1 MSAAIEPTKAARD
14 KAVAV
19 KLRPTL
25 FVGLGGTGKEVL
37 LRLRRRILQN
47 DWGGRRIDDLSRFPI
62 ASFVYFDTDTTEAVE
77 SDRSQRTDPLARA
90 VSFREGERLQK
101 RVDVRHYMAE
111 LENFPHIQSWLP
123 EADLSS
129 INTEKGAGQVRAISR
144 LLFFDQFKVLQGLI
158 RSQGDA
164 LLNSV
169 GRQNELSHLNLD
181 IENELRVVVVCSAAG
196 GTGSGSFIDFGLAV
210 RSMRNP
216 RPGQTD
222 LILLLP
228 GGFKGA
234 NYERVNANA
243 FAALMELE
251 HAMRPNTQPPY
262 ADRWADLERPLPGLA
277 PYNDVYLTDSRNVL
291 GAGTG
296 KIDEIYDMVADV
308 LFEDFGSSEF
318 AARKRSISPNQQQF
332 KVVNYLP
339 PLSPKVGEKSLS
351 YSCGYSAFGQATID
365 TKAKVTV
372 DTAVAQCA
380 QGMLK
385 SYFNVAME
393 DSGRLPTPDERDRFL
408 QEQFQ
413 LQPSSFEDA
422 LDGMADRS
430 SINEPALVE
439 KLLQLETGETV
450 TASLGAQVHRSYE
463 SDQFHSDLRNLPAL
477 ALREF
482 EKRRDDVVGTIEHR
496 TEAGPAAMLV
506 SANRQRLARG
516 LRGDGDGSLRATLFR
531 YLDNRARGG
540 LDYTIRLV
548 EDAKLRMDEMIG
560 ELGRVEQQYLAR
572 SEQTRRQ
579 FERSLENL
587 KEAVGR
593 GFPFGPD
600 RKAAERYL
608 EHLRTETAYYLA
620 MLLRRQAALEAQAF
634 LRDMSDELGV
644 PRGVDNEGRTMW
656 DGAVATLVAGR
667 AAVEQTLRSLDTE
680 ISLLRDAVSRED
692 AGMFVV
698 LPDADAEA
706 ETLLRSSPAEIDAWA
721 QDMFGDEGGSRALFP
736 VLQDDA
742 RRAALLAKLRGFATA
757 QLAPQA
763 AKLRSIHDILLGISL
778 RDRMAVF
785 EKAMIRAM
793 PWLNAAFDHLGDT
806 MAMADRYKLLIA
818 VESRARF
825 IADFGRE
832 INQVVP
838 TGRLG
843 LHDPEFVQS
852 GLRNR
857 IIIYCELSGIPLDS
871 ITPLRSDWRTCY
883 QSELPKA
890 FPLHNHRQPSRFPNP
905 VVPSGAEID
914 DVRRTMALFLR
925 GACFGLVRRAAGPEA
940 PYQMH
945 IGLGDWIDIGTERDL
960 RAGGFASANHREVL
974 AGRVEQFERGLSPV
988 QLLAAA
994 VLMEWTGKRAYA
1006 ARMVKIGPNQTDR
1019 VPGLVQRVALETA
1032 AGYRARLRAMP
1043 DAGVGAPEEAELSA
1057 NLPAWTEEIPDSVG
1071 DTDPMDASR
1080 DPNDP
1085 EQARAVCKRRIVEAQ
1100 FAAESLERLI
1110 RRVRATAASPI
1121 AASAPNGAAP
1131 ADTQWHVSINRQV
1144 SGPFTLAQ
1152 MAERLLAG
1160 GLKETTNVLPLGAA
1174 AWVKVRDVPALLA
1187 LTRMPPPPPDED
1199 ALPEP
1204 PDDD

>member
-1 MSAAIEPTKAARD
+1 MSATIGPNAAA
-14 KAVAV
+14 KENQAVAV

-25 FVGLGGTGKEVL
+25 FVGIGGTGKEVL

-47 DWGGRRIDDLSRFPI
+47 DWGGRRINDLSRFPI
-62 ASFVYFDTDTTEAVE
+62 ASFLYFDTDTTEAVE
-77 SDRSQRTDPLARA
+77 SDRSQRTDPMARA
-90 VSFREGERLQK
+90 VAFRESERLQK
-101 RVDVRHYMAE
+101 RVDVRHYMSE
-111 LENFPHIQSWLP
+111 LENFPHIQAWLP
-123 EADLSS
+123 ESDLSS

-222 LILLLP
+222 LILVLP

-296 KIDEIYDMVADV
+296 KIDEIYDMIADV

-351 YSCGYSAFGQATID
+351 YSCSYSAFGQATID
-365 TKAKVTV
+365 TKAKVAV

-408 QEQFQ
+408 DEQFQ
-413 LQPSSFEDA
+413 LQPTSFEET
-422 LDGMADRS
+422 LDGLEDRS
-430 SINEPALVE
+430 SINEPQLIE
-439 KLLQLETGETV
+439 KLLQLETGEAV
-450 TASLGAQVHRSYE
+450 TASLGAQVHRTYE
-463 SDQFHSDLRNLPAL
+463 SDQFHGDLRNLPVL
-477 ALREF
+477 VLREF
-482 EKRRDDVVGTIEHR
+482 EQRRADVVGTIEHR

-506 SANRQRLARG
+506 VANRQRLARR

-548 EDAKLRMDEMIG
+548 EDAKTRMDEIVAD
-560 ELGRVEQQYLAR
+560 LGRVEQQYLAR
-572 SEQTRRQ
+572 SEQTRRR

-608 EHLRTETAYYLA
+608 EHLRTETVYYLG

-634 LRDMSDELGV
+634 LREMSDELGV
-644 PRGVDNEGRTMW
+644 QRGVDNEGRTLW
-656 DGAVATLVAGR
+656 DGAIATLVVGR
-667 AAVEQTLRSLDTE
+667 AAVEQTLGSLDTE

-706 ETLLRSSPAEIDAWA
+706 ESLLRCSQADINAWA
-721 QDMFGDEGGSRALFP
+721 QDMFQDEGGSRSLFP

-742 RRAALLAKLRGFATA
+742 KRAALLVKLRGFAMT
-757 QLAPQA
+757 QLAPRA
-763 AKLRSIHDILLGISL
+763 AKLRSIHDILLGMSV
-778 RDRMAVF
+778 RDRTAVF

-793 PWLNAAFDHLGDT
+793 PWLNAAFDHLGET
-806 MAMADRYKLLIA
+806 MVMADRYKLLIA
-818 VESRARF
+818 VESRTRF
-825 IADFGRE
+825 IADFERE
-832 INQVVP
+832 INP
-838 TGRLG
+838 GAT
-843 LHDPEFVQS
+843 HE
-852 GLRNR
+852 
-857 IIIYCELSGIPLDS
+857 IY
-871 ITPLRSDWRTCY
+871 
-883 QSELPKA
+883 
-890 FPLHNHRQPSRFPNP
+890 
-905 VVPSGAEID
+905 
-914 DVRRTMALFLR
+914 
-925 GACFGLVRRAAGPEA
+925 
-940 PYQMH
+940 
-945 IGLGDWIDIGTERDL
+945 
-960 RAGGFASANHREVL
+960 
-974 AGRVEQFERGLSPV
+974 
-988 QLLAAA
+988 
-994 VLMEWTGKRAYA
+994 
-1006 ARMVKIGPNQTDR
+1006 
-1019 VPGLVQRVALETA
+1019 
-1032 AGYRARLRAMP
+1032 
-1043 DAGVGAPEEAELSA
+1043 
-1057 NLPAWTEEIPDSVG
+1057 
-1071 DTDPMDASR
+1071 
-1080 DPNDP
+1080 
-1085 EQARAVCKRRIVEAQ
+1085 
-1100 FAAESLERLI
+1100 
-1110 RRVRATAASPI
+1110 
-1121 AASAPNGAAP
+1121 
-1131 ADTQWHVSINRQV
+1131 
-1144 SGPFTLAQ
+1144 
-1152 MAERLLAG
+1152 
-1160 GLKETTNVLPLGAA
+1160 
-1174 AWVKVRDVPALLA
+1174 
-1187 LTRMPPPPPDED
+1187 
-1199 ALPEP
+1199 
-1204 PDDD
+1204 